1 MNSDLT
7 DVENI
12 ILRERL
18 LALLSGFFTVV
29 AAILAAIGL
38 YGVLRYSVSRCT
50 KDVGIRLTLEAPHD
64 SVVWLI
70 IRQITPAIA
79 AGLTACLAGELIL
92 LVWSPRSSVRY
103 SRQVSGALRCPSP
116 AFSR

>member
-1 MNSDLT
+1 VFNELHLT

-38 YGVLRYSVSRCT
+38 HGVLRYSVSRCT
-50 KDVGIRLTLEAPHD
+50 KDLGIRLTLEAPHE

-70 IRQITPAIA
+70 IRHITPAIGRGTHCLPRRRVDLTRRVA
-79 AGLTACLAGELIL
+79 AFLC
-92 LVWSPRSSVRY
+92 
-103 SRQVSGALRCPSP
+103 QV
-116 AFSR
+116 